1 MLKTK
6 LPEWD
11 LKDFYPSHDSEMFK
25 NELAN
30 LKTLINKFSE
40 SNKGKLLK
48 YSEKKIEVMI
58 EDFEKIEEIIVKIK
72 SYIFLFHCT
81 DQLNQKKTTFYQKI
95 QEEIT
100 ALESKLIFFGLEIN
114 KIPEKK
120 IMNIKKSKYFSW
132 LQLQRKFKKYQK
144 TESVEKILLD
154 KSITSSNS
162 WIRLFDETMAR
173 LKFDFRG
180 KKLNESQI
188 LNLLSS
194 NDQLKRKEAAK
205 SFGKT
210 LSENIH
216 LFSRITN
223 TLSKDLQI
231 ENSIRGFKDVDS
243 SRHLSNQVDPEDVDC
258 LANTVQE
265 NYKNLSHRYYKY
277 KAKVFKVKK
286 LNYWDRNA
294 PYPGQQIQNIPW
306 SQAKKIVIDSYKK
319 FDERISNIVELFFK
333 NSWIHA
339 SVQNGK
345 TSGAFAHPTVPSV
358 HPYILLNYQ
367 NKVRDVMTLSH
378 ELGHGV
384 HQYLA
389 NKNGLLLSDTPLT
402 LAETA
407 SVFGEMLTFRS
418 ILSNTKSIKQKKM
431 VLRSK
436 IEDMLNTVIRQISFY
451 QFEKELHKKRIEGEL
466 SVDEISNIWIKTQ
479 KDSLGNHIKIED
491 NYKYFWAYIPH
502 FIHSPFYVYAYA
514 FGDCLVNSL
523 YSKYEDGI
531 KDFNDNYIF
540 LLKSGGTLNYTS
552 LLNKFD
558 LNPKD
563 PQFWQSG
570 LNLINKLID
579 DLEELG

>member
-1 MLKTK
+1 
-6 LPEWD
+6 
-11 LKDFYPSHDSEMFK
+11 
-25 NELAN
+25 
-30 LKTLINKFSE
+30 
-40 SNKGKLLK
+40 
-48 YSEKKIEVMI
+48 MI

-120 IMNIKKSKYFSW
+120 IKKIKKSKYFSW

-180 KKLNESQI
+180 KKLNESQV

-319 FDERISNIVELFFK
+319 FDERISNIVELFFN

-384 HQYLA
+384 HQYLS

-451 QFEKELHKKRIEGEL
+451 QFEKKLHKKRIEGEL

-491 NYKYFWAYIPH
+491 YYKYFWAYIPH

>member
-25 NELAN
+25 NELVN
-30 LKTLINKFSE
+30 LKTLINRFSE
-40 SNKGKLLK
+40 SNKGKLLRF
-48 YSEKKIEVMI
+48 SEKKIEVMI

-120 IMNIKKSKYFSW
+120 IKKIKKSKYFSW

-180 KKLNESQI
+180 KKLNESQV

-319 FDERISNIVELFFK
+319 FDERISNIVELFFN

-384 HQYLA
+384 HQYLS

-451 QFEKELHKKRIEGEL
+451 QFEKKLHKKRIEGEL

-491 NYKYFWAYIPH
+491 YYKYFWAYIPH

>member
-25 NELAN
+25 NDLVN
-30 LKTLINKFSE
+30 LETLINKFFE
-40 SNKGKLLK
+40 DNKGKLLK
-48 YSEKKIEVMI
+48 FSEKKIEIVI

-95 QEEIT
+95 QEKIT
-100 ALESKLIFFGLEIN
+100 ALESKLIFFSLEIN

-120 IMNIKKSKYFSW
+120 IQKIKKSKYFSW
-132 LQLQRKFKKYQK
+132 LQIQRKFKKYQK

-173 LKFDFRG
+173 LKFNYRG
-180 KKLNESQI
+180 KKLNESQV

-194 NDQLKRKEAAK
+194 NDQSKRKEAAK

-231 ENSIRGFKDVDS
+231 ENSIRGFEDVDS
-243 SRHLSNQVDPEDVDC
+243 SRHMSNQVDPEDVDC
-258 LANTVQE
+258 LVNTVQE

-294 PYPGQQIQNIPW
+294 PYPGQQIQNISW
-306 SQAKKIVIDSYKK
+306 SEARKIVTDAYKK
-319 FDERISNIVELFFK
+319 FDERISNIVELFFN

-339 SVQNGK
+339 PVQNGK

-407 SVFGEMLTFRS
+407 SVFGEMLTFRA

-451 QFEKELHKKRIEGEL
+451 QFEKKLHKKRIEGEL

-479 KDSLGNHIKIED
+479 KDSLGSHIKFGD

-531 KDFNDNYIF
+531 KNFNDNYIF

>member
-1 MLKTK
+1 M
-6 LPEWD
+6 
-11 LKDFYPSHDSEMFK
+11 
-25 NELAN
+25 
-30 LKTLINKFSE
+30 
-40 SNKGKLLK
+40 
-48 YSEKKIEVMI
+48 
-58 EDFEKIEEIIVKIK
+58 
-72 SYIFLFHCT
+72 
-81 DQLNQKKTTFYQKI
+81 
-95 QEEIT
+95 
-100 ALESKLIFFGLEIN
+100 
-114 KIPEKK
+114 
-120 IMNIKKSKYFSW
+120 
-132 LQLQRKFKKYQK
+132 QLQRKFKKYQK

-180 KKLNESQI
+180 KKLNESQV

-319 FDERISNIVELFFK
+319 FDERISNIVELFFN

-466 SVDEISNIWIKTQ
+466 SVDEISNIWIK
-479 KDSLGNHIKIED
+479 I
-491 NYKYFWAYIPH
+491 YI
-502 FIHSPFYVYAYA
+502 Y
-514 FGDCLVNSL
+514 C
-523 YSKYEDGI
+523 K
-531 KDFNDNYIF
+531 
-540 LLKSGGTLNYTS
+540 
-552 LLNKFD
+552 
-558 LNPKD
+558 
-563 PQFWQSG
+563 
-570 LNLINKLID
+570 
-579 DLEELG
+579 

>member
-25 NELAN
+25 NELVN
-30 LKTLINKFSE
+30 LKTLINRFSE
-40 SNKGKLLK
+40 SNKGKLLRF
-48 YSEKKIEVMI
+48 SEKKIEVMI

-120 IMNIKKSKYFSW
+120 IKKIKKSKYFSW

-180 KKLNESQI
+180 KKLNESQV

-319 FDERISNIVELFFK
+319 FDERISNIVELFFN

-384 HQYLA
+384 HQYLS

-407 SVFGEMLTFRS
+407 SVFGEMITFRS

-431 VLRSK
+431 VLSSK

-451 QFEKELHKKRIEGEL
+451 QFEKKLHKKRIEGEL

-491 NYKYFWAYIPH
+491 YYKYFWAYIPH

>member
-25 NELAN
+25 NELVN
-30 LKTLINKFSE
+30 LKTSINKFSE

-95 QEEIT
+95 QEEVT

-120 IMNIKKSKYFSW
+120 IKKIKKSKYFSW

-180 KKLNESQI
+180 KKLNESQV

-319 FDERISNIVELFFK
+319 FDERISNIVELFFN

-384 HQYLA
+384 HQFLA

-451 QFEKELHKKRIEGEL
+451 QFEKKLHKKRIEGEL

-491 NYKYFWAYIPH
+491 YYKYFWAYIPH

>member
-25 NELAN
+25 NELVN
-30 LKTLINKFSE
+30 LKTSINKFSE
-40 SNKGKLLK
+40 SNKGKLLR

-120 IMNIKKSKYFSW
+120 IKKIKKSKYFSW

-180 KKLNESQI
+180 KKLNESQV

-319 FDERISNIVELFFK
+319 FDERISNIVELFFN

-384 HQYLA
+384 HQYLS

-451 QFEKELHKKRIEGEL
+451 QFEKKLHKKRIEGEL

-491 NYKYFWAYIPH
+491 DYKYFWAYIPH

-531 KDFNDNYIF
+531 KNFNDNYIF

-552 LLNKFD
+552 LLNKFE